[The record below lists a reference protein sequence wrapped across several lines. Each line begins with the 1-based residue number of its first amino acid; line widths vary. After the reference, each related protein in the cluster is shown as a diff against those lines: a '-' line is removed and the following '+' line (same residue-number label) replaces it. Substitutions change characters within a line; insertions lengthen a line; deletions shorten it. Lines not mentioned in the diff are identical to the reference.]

1 MAKEIDLF
9 LKEELTLK
17 EKFYKYMDILISNRP
32 ETRFEALF
40 FMIINYIQLLSLFYS
55 EQVQVFNSKNNKSD
69 LILATIEK
77 VIRIKDLFKD
87 NYRGFEIFEYCLFI
101 IVIIEILHFLIMC
114 LNITNNSIYSL
125 NKKINNYFIK
135 IFLFF
140 AYNIILDISF
150 SSFCLGI
157 SENNPNF
164 NEDIKCSGNN
174 RILIILLSLI
184 FIVISFICHI
194 FLQIYYNEA
203 FILSNSPYAKMF
215 SNYDIYMDLNCLF
228 NSILFTQ
235 VKFLTKEFF
244 LLYNLIVSISL
255 VVYYIKKYIYYDK
268 YINITAGIF
277 HFIYAWTSIFSI
289 IFAYINFNE
298 KGIIYIISSLIV
310 SSFYFNIKNRID
322 NEIFYNTPIIK
333 FRNINYLLYY
343 IKVLSEKIIRY
354 DEKNENKAFIS
365 GILQVLLEERPNG
378 RYEELLFADNEI
390 YLPSENKWRD
400 PKKRNIDDIVY
411 LKFFITL
418 LFNFIIYNDCNSPDI
433 YFNLSM
439 YYLKVMN
446 NYCEAM
452 YYCQKVTELKLD
464 LSQKF
469 TFMRLKLKISEA
481 LVERLKPAD
490 EQNILLENVN
500 ISMYYKYD
508 DLSHNFIEEISNDI
522 ELSLEFWK
530 IFKKSLKE
538 PNFKISFNKVYK
550 LTEKIQITKKNI
562 EKMWNDLLKIYSGIN
577 EFFEFYNDYID
588 QINNDDLKKR
598 DLDSIKKKAVNFN
611 EHLNHN
617 YYSVLFSNETGIMIV
632 NGEKGCEGIIKQY
645 NKKIELM
652 FNYNN
657 SELKEI
663 NISKLMPKLFDKNHS
678 KYMERYFR
686 VGYKKYME
694 TRDFKTFGKD
704 KNNSI
709 IQIKLALK
717 LLPILNYNVFF
728 VGLIIKENI
737 NDIILIDENYNIQ
750 GMSSKLMKILNIDNI
765 YLFQDNNIPFYIICK
780 KFINFYNIFIRN
792 KKKEKEKEHENEIVK
807 KLTNN
812 IDKEKRNELQKS
824 EDKEM
829 ATKIEEAE
837 REEDIN
843 ENLEINENV
852 ELEFEIKLPQFLVNF
867 AHKTNNKNEV
877 ILHKTL
883 SMLSANNQDQIDEEE
898 SNNENDNDINNEN
911 DNDNDNENELLVSE
925 SSKRLKINDSTS
937 NRLISTPNTPTPEG
951 FTPTPTFNP
960 NSFMKRKSLK
970 AQLNNKFN
978 KKSEEEKICFEK
990 IEEYQYLFKEGK
1002 FEELEDLIDSCNK
1015 DSSISEYKFNFTFD
1029 KYKYGDDGLGYIVR
1043 CIDNRNQEGVS
1054 EEKSIEL
1061 DSKAVKYKKEKANAI
1076 KPLFELLE
1084 EEREEI
1090 LNLPEMFIKLSLE
1103 DPKFQELLESCKNE
1117 IINTSKTQGGPK
1129 KDEVLEDENSSQTS
1143 HSGFDNGLVKK
1154 NRIEEI
1160 RSNLFKNVSNFYALK
1175 YIKIIVSCISV
1186 FTIIF
1191 SIIFFIFLV
1200 NQNQSIYYVSL
1211 INLELFESTLWT
1223 TELISI
1229 FISLKTLYLK
1239 KVGKN
1244 NIEFL
1249 NFESEEIKTN
1259 DDYYYYMENL
1269 AIDLYNNSSY
1279 NYGQLEMRMPDYFSD
1294 SELYSM
1300 YWDNINVTFIKP
1312 DYIRNNRIVNKS
1324 FPTSIVQFLCNSINF
1339 LKKFNL
1345 TDNITFEYEK
1355 EEYFNYLTYLIIEN
1369 AYDNILPNLFIKLD
1383 KIPDVLN
1390 KYNKGKNKVLYTI
1403 LLIYIILMLFLCL
1416 FYFSMIHAINNSMT
1430 ETFKKITKIKLEKIE
1445 ETIKK
1450 IEMFSN
1456 DLKKFRDR
1464 DLINSDE
1471 ENIND
1476 LKKDDFSY
1484 KKINTLNTFDNNNNS
1499 NNKKLDKKN
1508 IEETSS
1514 LVGSNGFNTDTKKNL
1529 PLTMVKEY
1537 LIHCFLFLLVLLG
1550 FLIPIYYFSISII
1563 QNINQLLLIVNYI
1576 YGKLISTSVNI
1587 VEVKCFISECNTS
1600 TKLDYSKLK
1609 STDTIQEVIKGLKYF
1624 ENIEDYYN
1632 NKYLLNACEAAMDS
1646 NKEKERFELCKNDSI
1661 ITSANNTDNLMKLI
1675 ENIIDNIYK
1684 KEEMDEGTNKTL
1696 PNGTNVTYYKQL
1708 LFGDTN
1714 FQSIENIFYKYI
1726 FSVDRTFKN
1735 IINRNLYIYLK
1746 YKKRILV
1753 ILIVFFALTMVGYN
1767 IGFLSFTSPKLVY
1780 LLNVSRC
1787 VLKIIPT
1794 SVIINTPELESWIES
1809 KY

>member
-1 MAKEIDLF
+1 MAKEIYLF
-9 LKEELTLK
+9 LKDELTFK
-17 EKFYKYMDILISNRP
+17 EKFYKYMDILITNRSGS
-32 ETRFEALF
+32 RFEAFF
-40 FMIINYIQLLSLFYS
+40 FMIINYAQLLSLFYA
-55 EQVQVFNSKNNKSD
+55 EQIQVFSSKNNKSD
-69 LILATIEK
+69 LVLITIEK
-77 VIRIKDLFKD
+77 IVRIKDLFQD

-101 IVIIEILHFLIMC
+101 VVILEILHFLLIC
-114 LNITNNSIYSL
+114 LNVTNNSIYSL
-125 NKKINNYFIK
+125 NKKINNFCIK
-135 IFLFF
+135 IFLFL
-140 AYNIILDISF
+140 AYNIILDVSF
-150 SSFCLGI
+150 SNFCLGNL
-157 SENNPNF
+157 ENNPNF
-164 NEDIKCSGNN
+164 NENVKCGGKDK
-174 RILIILLSLI
+174 ILIIILSLI
-184 FIVISFICHI
+184 LLIISFICHI
-194 FLQIYYNEA
+194 LLQIYYNES
-203 FILSNSPYAKMF
+203 FLLSNSPYAKMF
-215 SNYDIYMDLNCLF
+215 SNYDIYMDINCLI

-235 VKFLTKEFF
+235 VKFLSKEFF
-244 LLYNLIVSISL
+244 LIYNLIVSISM

-268 YINITAGIF
+268 YINTLAGIF

-289 IFAYINFNE
+289 TFAYIYFNE
-298 KGIIYIISSLIV
+298 KGIIYLISSLIV
-310 SSFYFNIKNRID
+310 SSFYFNIKNKIE

-333 FRNINYLLYY
+333 FKNTNYLLYY
-343 IKVLSEKIIRY
+343 IKVLSDKIIRY
-354 DEKNENKAFIS
+354 DEKNENKAFLS
-365 GILQVLLEERPNG
+365 GILQVLIDERPND
-378 RYEELLFADNEI
+378 RCEELLSSDNEI

-400 PKKRNIDDIVY
+400 PKKRNIDDVVY
-411 LKFFITL
+411 LKYFITVL
-418 LFNFIIYNDCNSPDI
+418 LNFIIYNDCNCPDI
-433 YFNLSM
+433 FFNLSM
-439 YYLKVMN
+439 YYLTVMN

-452 YYCQKVTELKLD
+452 YYCQKINELKLN
-464 LSQKF
+464 LAQKF
-469 TFMRLKLKISEA
+469 TFVRLKLKISEA

-490 EQNILLENVN
+490 EKNILLENVN

-508 DLSHNFIEEISNDI
+508 DLSHNFIEEINNDI

-538 PNFKISFNKVYK
+538 PNFKINFNKVYK

-562 EKMWNDLLKIYSGIN
+562 DKMWNDLLKIYNGIN
-577 EFFEFYNDYID
+577 EFFEFYNDYIE

-617 YYSVLFSNETGIMIV
+617 YYSVLFSNETGIMIA

-645 NKKIELM
+645 NKKIELI
-652 FNYNN
+652 FNYNS

-663 NISKLMPKLFDKNHS
+663 NVCKLMPKLFDKQHS

-709 IQIKLALK
+709 IQIKIALK

-765 YLFQDNNIPFYIICK
+765 YLFQDNNIPFYVICK

-792 KKKEKEKEHENEIVK
+792 KNKEKALENEITK
-807 KLTNN
+807 KMTNN
-812 IDKEKRNELQKS
+812 SDKEKKTEMQKY
-824 EDKEM
+824 EEKEM
-829 ATKIEEAE
+829 ATKIEETD
-837 REEDIN
+837 REEDMH

-867 AHKTNNKNEV
+867 ARKTSNKNAAT
-877 ILHKTL
+877 LHKTL
-883 SMLSANNQDQIDEEE
+883 SMLSINNQDPIDEEEE
-898 SNNENDNDINNEN
+898 SNNENDNDNEIS
-911 DNDNDNENELLVSE
+911 NDNENDLLVSE
-925 SSKRLKINDSTS
+925 SSKRLKMIDSTS

-951 FTPTPTFNP
+951 FTPIPTPTPNP
-960 NSFMKRKSLK
+960 DSNIKRISLK
-970 AQLNNKFN
+970 SQINNKLN

-990 IEEYQYLFKEGK
+990 IEEYQHLFNEGK

-1015 DSSISEYKFNFTFD
+1015 DSSVSEYKFNFTFD
-1029 KYKYGDDGLGYIVR
+1029 KYKFGEDGLGYIVR
-1043 CIDNRNQEGVS
+1043 CIDNRNQDGVS

-1061 DSKAVKYKKEKANAI
+1061 DSKAFKYKKEKANAI

-1103 DPKFQELLESCKNE
+1103 DSKFQELLDSCKNE
-1117 IINTSKTQGGPK
+1117 IINMSKTQGGQK

-1143 HSGFDNGLVKK
+1143 HTGFDNGLVKK

-1175 YIKIIVSCISV
+1175 YIKILVSLISI

-1200 NQNQSIYYVSL
+1200 NLNQSIYYVSS
-1211 INLELFESTLWT
+1211 IDLELFETTLWT

-1229 FISLKTLYLK
+1229 FISLKTLFLK

-1244 NIEFL
+1244 NNEFL
-1249 NFESEEIKTN
+1249 NFVTEEIKTN

-1269 AIDLYNNSSY
+1269 AINLYNNSSY
-1279 NYGQLEMRMPDYFSD
+1279 YYGQLEIRMPDYFSE
-1294 SELYSM
+1294 SELHSM
-1300 YWDNINVTFIKP
+1300 FWDTINITYIKT
-1312 DYIRNNRIVNKS
+1312 DYIRNNRNANKS
-1324 FPTSIVQFLCNSINF
+1324 FPTSIAQFLCNSINY

-1383 KIPDVLN
+1383 KMPEVFT
-1390 KYNKGKNKVLYTI
+1390 KYNKGKNKILYTI
-1403 LLIYIILMLFLCL
+1403 IIIYIVLMLFLCL
-1416 FYFSMIHAINNSMT
+1416 FYFSMIHTINNSMT

-1450 IEMFSN
+1450 IEIFSN
-1456 DLKKFRDR
+1456 DLKRFRDR

-1471 ENIND
+1471 QNVND
-1476 LKKDDFSY
+1476 LRKDDLSY
-1484 KKINTLNTFDNNNNS
+1484 KRDTTINTLDNNNP
-1499 NNKKLDKKN
+1499 NNKKLNKKN
-1508 IEETSS
+1508 AEETSS
-1514 LVGSNGFNTDTKKNL
+1514 LVGSNGFNTDAKTYM

-1537 LIHCFLFLLVLLG
+1537 LIHCVLFLFVLMG
-1550 FLIPIYYFSISII
+1550 FVIPIYYFSITII
-1563 QNINQLLLIVNYI
+1563 QNVNQLLLIVNYI

-1587 VEVKCFISECNTS
+1587 IEVKCFISECNTS
-1600 TKLDYSKLK
+1600 TILDYSKLK
-1609 STDTIQEVIKGLKYF
+1609 STENIQEVIKGLKHF
-1624 ENIEDYYN
+1624 EKIEDYYN
-1632 NKYLLNACEAAMDS
+1632 NKFLLNACEAAMDS
-1646 NKEKERFELCKNDSI
+1646 NIEKERFKFCLNDSI
-1661 ITSANNTDNLMKLI
+1661 IKSANNTDNIMKLI

-1684 KEEMDEGTNKTL
+1684 KEEMANGTNKTL
-1696 PNGTNVTYYKQL
+1696 PNGTTVTFYKQL
-1708 LFGDTN
+1708 LFGDTT

-1726 FSVDRTFKN
+1726 FSVDGTFKN
-1735 IINRNLYIYLK
+1735 IVNTSLYTYLK
-1746 YKKRILV
+1746 YKKRVLAL
-1753 ILIVFFALTMVGYN
+1753 LIIIFALTMVAYN
-1767 IGFLSFTSPKLVY
+1767 ITFLIFTSPKLVY
-1780 LLNVSRC
+1780 LLSVSRC

>member
-9 LKEELTLK
+9 LKDELTFK
-17 EKFYKYMDILISNRP
+17 EKFFKYMDILISNRP
-32 ETRFEALF
+32 ESRFEALF
-40 FMIINYIQLLSLFYS
+40 FMIINYFQILSLFYS
-55 EQVQVFNSKNNKSD
+55 EQINVFNSKNNKSD
-69 LILATIEK
+69 LILNTIEK
-77 VIRIKDLFKD
+77 IIRIKDLFKD
-87 NYRGFEIFEYCLFI
+87 NYRGFEILEYCLFI
-101 IVIIEILHFLIMC
+101 IVILEILHFILIC
-114 LNITNNSIYSL
+114 LNITNNSIYSF
-125 NKKINNYFIK
+125 NKKFNNYFIK
-135 IFLFF
+135 IFLFL

-150 SSFCLGI
+150 SNFCLGL

-164 NEDIKCSGNN
+164 NEDIKCGGKN

-184 FIVISFICHI
+184 LIVITFVCHI
-194 FLQIYYNEA
+194 FLQIYYNES

-215 SNYDIYMDLNCLF
+215 SNYDIYMDINCLF

-235 VKFLTKEFF
+235 VKFLTKELF
-244 LLYNLIVSISL
+244 LIYNLIVSISM

-268 YINITAGIF
+268 YINTTAGIF

-310 SSFYFNIKNRID
+310 SSFYFNIKNRIE

-333 FRNINYLLYY
+333 FKNINYLLYY

-354 DEKNENKAFIS
+354 NEKNENKAFIS
-365 GILQVLLEERPNG
+365 GILQVLIEERPNE
-378 RYEELLFADNEI
+378 RCEELLSSDNEI

-411 LKFFITL
+411 LKYFITIL
-418 LFNFIIYNDCNSPDI
+418 LNYIIYTDCNSPDI

-452 YYCQKVTELKLD
+452 YYCQKVTELKLNMA
-464 LSQKF
+464 QKF
-469 TFMRLKLKISEA
+469 TFMRLKLKITEA

-490 EQNILLENVN
+490 EQNVLLENVN

-508 DLSHNFIEEISNDI
+508 DLSHNFVEEISNDI

-530 IFKKSLKE
+530 IFKKSLRE
-538 PNFKISFNKVYK
+538 PNFKINFNKVYK

-577 EFFEFYNDYID
+577 EFFEFYNDYIE

-617 YYSVLFSNETGIMIV
+617 YYSILFSNETGIMIA

-663 NISKLMPKLFDKNHS
+663 NVSKLMPKLFDKKHS
-678 KYMERYFR
+678 KYIERYFR

-694 TRDFKTFGKD
+694 KKDFKTFGKD

-709 IQIKLALK
+709 IQIKIALK

-737 NDIILIDENYNIQ
+737 NDIILIDENFNIQ

-765 YLFQDNNIPFYIICK
+765 YLFQDNNIPFYVICK

-792 KKKEKEKEHENEIVK
+792 KKKEKGHINEIIK
-807 KLTNN
+807 KMSNN
-812 IDKEKRNELQKS
+812 SDKEKINDLQKI
-824 EDKEM
+824 EDKDM
-829 ATKIEEAE
+829 ATKIDESE
-837 REEDIN
+837 REEDMH

-852 ELEFEIKLPQFLVNF
+852 ELEFEIKLPQFLINF
-867 AHKTNNKNEV
+867 SHKTSNKNATN
-877 ILHKTL
+877 LHKTL
-883 SMLSANNQDQIDEEE
+883 SMLSVNNQDQIEEEE
-898 SNNENDNDINNEN
+898 SNNEYDNDIN
-911 DNDNDNENELLVSE
+911 NDNENELLVSE
-925 SSKRLKINDSTS
+925 SSKIIKIIDSTS
-937 NRLISTPNTPTPEG
+937 NRLINTPNTPTPEG
-951 FTPTPTFNP
+951 FTPTPTPDPDSNVI
-960 NSFMKRKSLK
+960 KRKSLK
-970 AQLNNKFN
+970 AQINNKFN

-990 IEEYQYLFKEGK
+990 IEEYKHLFNEGK

-1015 DSSISEYKFNFTFD
+1015 DSSVSEYKFNFTFD
-1029 KYKYGDDGLGYIVR
+1029 KYKYGEDGLGYIVR
-1043 CIDNRNQEGVS
+1043 CIDNRNQDGVS

-1103 DPKFQELLESCKNE
+1103 EPKFQELLDSCKNE
-1117 IINTSKTQGGPK
+1117 IINMSKTQGQK

-1175 YIKIIVSCISV
+1175 YIKIIVVLISV

-1191 SIIFFIFLV
+1191 VIIFFIFLA
-1200 NQNQSIYYVSL
+1200 NLNQSIYYVSV
-1211 INLELFESTLWT
+1211 INLELFETTLWT
-1223 TELISI
+1223 TELVSI
-1229 FISLKTLYLK
+1229 FISLKTLFLK

-1244 NIEFL
+1244 NNEFL
-1249 NFESEEIKTN
+1249 NFQSETILTN
-1259 DDYYYYMENL
+1259 DDYYYEMEKI
-1269 AIDLYNNSSY
+1269 AINLYNNSSY
-1279 NYGQLEMRMPDYFSD
+1279 YYGQLEMRMPDYFSE
-1294 SELYSM
+1294 SELYTKF
-1300 YWDNINVTFIKP
+1300 WDPINVTYVNST
-1312 DYIRNNRIVNKS
+1312 YIRNNRIVNKS
-1324 FPTSIVQFLCNSINF
+1324 FPTSIVQFLCNSNNF

-1345 TDNITFEYEK
+1345 SDNIIFDYEK

-1369 AYDNILPNLFIKLD
+1369 AYDNILPNLFIKLE
-1383 KIPDVLN
+1383 KIPEVFT
-1390 KYNKGKNKVLYTI
+1390 KYNIGKNKIIYSI
-1403 LLIYIILMLFLCL
+1403 ILIYIIIMLIICLLYFLM
-1416 FYFSMIHAINNSMT
+1416 IRTINNSMT
-1430 ETFKKITKIKLEKIE
+1430 ETFKKLTKIKLEKIE
-1445 ETIKK
+1445 ETIRK
-1450 IEMFSN
+1450 IEVFSK
-1456 DLKKFRDR
+1456 DLKRFRDR
-1464 DLINSDE
+1464 DLINYDE
-1471 ENIND
+1471 QNNNE
-1476 LKKDDFSY
+1476 LKKEDLSY
-1484 KKINTLNTFDNNNNS
+1484 KKNSSFSTLDNNNT
-1499 NNKKLDKKN
+1499 NNKKLEKKN

-1514 LVGSNGFNTDTKKNL
+1514 LVGSNGFNTDTKKYL
-1529 PLTMVKEY
+1529 PLTMVREY
-1537 LIHCFLFLLVLLG
+1537 LIHCILFLCVLIG
-1550 FLIPIYYFSISII
+1550 FVIPIYFFSISLI
-1563 QNINQLLLIVNYI
+1563 QDVNKLLLIVNYI

-1587 VEVKCFISECNTS
+1587 VEVKCFISECNNSTS
-1600 TKLDYSKLK
+1600 LDYSKLK
-1609 STDTIQEVIKGLKYF
+1609 STETIQEVIKGLKHF
-1624 ENIEDYYN
+1624 EKIEDYYN
-1632 NKYLLNACEAAMDS
+1632 KKFLLNACEAAMERE
-1646 NKEKERFELCKNDSI
+1646 KEKERYDICKNDSI
-1661 ITSANNTDNLMKLI
+1661 ITSANNTDNIMKLI

-1684 KEEMDEGTNKTL
+1684 KEEMDEGTIKTL
-1696 PNGTNVTYYKQL
+1696 SNGTNVTYYKQL

-1714 FQSIENIFYKYI
+1714 FQTIENIFYKYI
-1726 FSVDRTFKN
+1726 FSVDSTFKN
-1735 IINRNLYIYLK
+1735 VVKTSLFIYLK
-1746 YKKRILV
+1746 YKKRVLIL
-1753 ILIVFFALTMVGYN
+1753 LIVFFAITMVAYN
-1767 IGFLSFTSPKLVY
+1767 AIFLTFSSPKLVY
-1780 LLNVSRC
+1780 LLSVSRC

-1794 SVIINTPELESWIES
+1794 SVIMSTPELESWIES